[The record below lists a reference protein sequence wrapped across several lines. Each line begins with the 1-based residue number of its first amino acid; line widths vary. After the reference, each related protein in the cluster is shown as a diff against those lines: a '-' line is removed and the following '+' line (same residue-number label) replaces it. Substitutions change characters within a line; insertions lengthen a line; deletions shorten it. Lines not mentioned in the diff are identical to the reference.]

1 MCDTKWQ
8 LISYFALYVCKSAF
22 RLWPTWILRKAVRVL
37 IYTVKGGPPSCPKC
51 IVVTDVKPRWE
62 KSCKVWILSYDEH
75 CTHMHLLTL
84 WSVIYTCIQLELIV
98 LVEWMCVLLLVINI
112 FICLLTMA
120 KSYDL
125 VGHPSNWINGYKK
138 VQRLLIQLMGQHM
151 KIYQHSITTILLK
164 QSF

>member
-62 KSCKVWILSYDEH
+62 KSCKGWILSYDEH
-75 CTHMHLLTL
+75 CTHIHLLKL
-84 WSVIYTCIQLELIV
+84 WSVIYTTWIDYTC
-98 LVEWMCVLLLVINI
+98 
-112 FICLLTMA
+112 
-120 KSYDL
+120 
-125 VGHPSNWINGYKK
+125 WINVCPAAGNEFDSISLSVYKLWQK
-138 VQRLLIQLMGQHM
+138 A
-151 KIYQHSITTILLK
+151 TI
-164 QSF
+164 